1 MTVTDETLAGQPEGD
16 TAPAATPPAPPEADI
31 EARLTQKFEDRIKG
45 FQRLVDEKDRALKDA
60 QSKLTDLQMSGMS
73 EDEKA
78 EAEWNG
84 LQAQVDKLQ
93 AENALLALASEYP
106 EEMPEFKK
114 LLNASDP
121 KEQLE
126 VIRALRAAAK
136 AAAPAPET
144 PDGGEPEIPDVDPNN
159 PLARQ
164 SSGGPTFN
172 GQVMDEN
179 WADRLLQSVKRMRT

>member
-16 TAPAATPPAPPEADI
+16 QAPAVTPPAPPDADI

-78 EAEWNG
+78 EAEWNS

-93 AENALLALASEYP
+93 AENALLSLSSEYP
-106 EEMPEFKK
+106 EEMPVFKN
-114 LLNASDP
+114 LLNATSP

-126 VIRALRAAAK
+126 AIRALRAAAK
-136 AAAPAPET
+136 AAAPAEPEN
-144 PDGGEPEIPDVDPNN
+144 PEGGEPDIPDVDPNN

-172 GQVMDEN
+172 GQVMDDN
-179 WADRLLQSVKRMRT
+179 WADRILQSVKRMR